1 MAFARVGTP
10 TSGPARP
17 EHVDVGT
24 PSADD
29 VSPTARV
36 EVVEYLGDEQL
47 VHLLRKDTPLLAKL
61 PVEQRIETGRDE
73 QFAVARDKV
82 VLFDAETQERVG

>member
-1 MAFARVGTP
+1 M
-10 TSGPARP
+10 
-17 EHVDVGT
+17 
-24 PSADD
+24 
-29 VSPTARV
+29 
-36 EVVEYLGDEQL
+36 
-47 VHLLRKDTPLLAKL
+47 HLIRKDTPLLAKL